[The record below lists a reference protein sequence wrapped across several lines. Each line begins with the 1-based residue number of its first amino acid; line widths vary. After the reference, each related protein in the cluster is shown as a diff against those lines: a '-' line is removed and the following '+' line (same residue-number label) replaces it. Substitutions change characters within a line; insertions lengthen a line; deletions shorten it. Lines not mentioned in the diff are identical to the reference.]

1 MAARGRVLGGA
12 FGRPVAGIAGD
23 GRRNRAP
30 LRAGGDRDAE
40 FARSDRPAAGGDDR
54 HRAPPATAVDSRRSR
69 RLASRGW
76 PWSRG
81 WRCLGRPA
89 AGIASNCQ
97 RNPAPLPAG
106 GDRDVEF
113 ARSARPALAM
123 IVIGRHRQRL
133 LRFTDRGA
141 WLHGC
146 PWSRAW
152 RVLLAG
158 RLPGSRATAGG
169 TGRRCGQV
177 AIETPSLPDLTG
189 RRLAAMIAIGRHRQ
203 RLSTLADRGA
213 WLHGVGRGRVVGGA
227 LAGRLPGSRATASGT
242 RRRCR
247 QVVIETPE
255 FARSDRP
262 AAAGDDRHRAPPGTA
277 VEFQRSR
284 RLASWVARGPVL
296 GSALAGRL
304 WR

>member
-1 MAARGRVLGGA
+1 MGCPWSRAWRC
-12 FGRPVAGIAGD
+12 FGRPAAGIASNC
-23 GRRNRAP
+23 RRNRAP
-30 LRAGGDRDAE
+30 LRAGGDQDA
-40 FARSDRPAAGGDDR
+40 RGCPCS
-54 HRAPPATAVDSRRSR
+54 RA
-69 RLASRGW
+69 W
-76 PWSRG
+76 Q
-81 WRCLGRPA
+81 CLGRPV

-97 RNPAPLPAG
+97 RNLAHLPAG
-106 GDRDVEF
+106 SDRDAEF
-113 ARSARPALAM
+113 ARAAQPALAM
-123 IVIGRHRQRL
+123 IVIGRPRQRL
-133 LRFTDRGA
+133 TSFTDRGA
-141 WLHGC
+141 WLHGVA
-146 PWSRAW
+146 RG
-152 RVLLAG
+152 RVVGGALAG

-169 TGRRCGQV
+169 TWRRCRQQ

-189 RRLAAMIAIGRHRQ
+189 RRLPAMIVIGRHRQ
-203 RLSTLADRGA
+203 RLSTLADRGD

-304 WR
+304 PGSRATAGGTWRRCRRVAIETPSLPELPGRFWR